1 MGPLTDK
8 YCIVGVGE
16 TPHMRPSN
24 RTTLSMALE
33 ATVNACK
40 DAGLDPKQI
49 DGITS
54 YNAMDSTSGMA
65 IATSLGMRLN
75 YQVDIMGGGSST
87 EALIAH
93 AVGLLEGGYCNYML
107 IFRSMNGRSGRRMG
121 GQAPGGPM
129 PPMPVMSAGQFGQVF
144 GFTTP
149 AQMFGSSCMRYMH
162 DYGLKPETLGKI
174 AITHRRH
181 ALLNPKSIM
190 RSPSGCSTAV
200 WRRTSPRR

>member
-16 TPHMRPSN
+16 TAHMRPSN
-24 RTTLSMALE
+24 RTTQSMALE
-33 ATVNACK
+33 ATLNACK

-65 IATSLGMRLN
+65 ISTALGMRLN

-93 AVGLLEGGYCNYML
+93 AVGLLEGG
-107 IFRSMNGRSGRRMG
+107 
-121 GQAPGGPM
+121 
-129 PPMPVMSAGQFGQVF
+129 
-144 GFTTP
+144 
-149 AQMFGSSCMRYMH
+149 
-162 DYGLKPETLGKI
+162 
-174 AITHRRH
+174 
-181 ALLNPKSIM
+181 
-190 RSPSGCSTAV
+190 
-200 WRRTSPRR
+200 